1 MPGEGEPYMSSVN
14 KPIIITT
21 NKPFA
26 EWGEV
31 FPNATCVVTLVDR
44 LVHRSEIVSV
54 AGKSFRLKES
64 KEQSAA
70 RKKAR
75 EASE

>member
-1 MPGEGEPYMSSVN
+1 
-14 KPIIITT
+14 
-21 NKPFA
+21 
-26 EWGEV
+26 
-31 FPNATCVVTLVDR
+31 LVDR

-64 KEQSAA
+64 KEQSAQ

-75 EASE
+75 EASR